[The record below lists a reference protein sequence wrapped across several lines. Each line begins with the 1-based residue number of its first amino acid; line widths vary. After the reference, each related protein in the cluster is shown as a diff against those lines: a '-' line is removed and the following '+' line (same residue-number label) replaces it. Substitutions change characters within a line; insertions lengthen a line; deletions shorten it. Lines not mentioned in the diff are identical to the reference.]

1 MQSDIQ
7 KVSFFNLTLLFI
19 MSVGLLNH
27 VIIIPALLETAKRD
41 AWLSILAAAFIFSL
55 WVYLVVYISKGMGHQ
70 NMYQWVKQHA
80 GKFIAYVL
88 ALCLIIFLFFM
99 VVVTLT
105 DLMLWTHIMYLP
117 RTPQFVIVLIFI
129 TLCFITAL
137 TNLLTLSVLNGLLL
151 PFVILLGYFVFAA
164 NLPDKDYSLLFPI
177 FENGLYPALQGI
189 LYSGAGLAE
198 VFLIILMQHRLKK
211 PVRYRYMVLLIFILA
226 YLTFGPTTGA
236 IAAFGPIE
244 AAFKR
249 FPAYELW
256 SIVSIGKYFEHVDF
270 LSIYQWLAG
279 AFIRISLAL
288 YIMVDL
294 FQVPKGKKRTMTLF
308 GFITLVILMIELQF
322 SDMEFIEFL
331 LHIYLPVSLI
341 FLVALSLFLSFLV
354 FWVKYNLKKSGR
366 G

>member
-1 MQSDIQ
+1 MPGEIE

-27 VIIIPALLETAKRD
+27 VTIIPALLETAKRD

-55 WVYLVVYISKGMGHQ
+55 WVYLVVYISKGTEQQ
-70 NMYQWVKQHA
+70 NMYLWVKQHA
-80 GKFIAYVL
+80 GKFAAYVL

-117 RTPQFVIVLIFI
+117 RTPQLVIVLVFI
-129 TLCFITAL
+129 TLCFIAAL
-137 TNLLTLSVLNGLLL
+137 TNLLTLSILSGLLL
-151 PFVILLGYFVFAA
+151 PFVIILGYFVFAA
-164 NLPDKDYSLLFPI
+164 NLPEKDYTLLFPL

-198 VFLIILMQHRLKK
+198 VFIIIFMQHRLKK
-211 PVRYRYMVLLIFILA
+211 PVRYRYMVLLVLILA
-226 YLTFGPTTGA
+226 YLTLGPTTGA
-236 IAAFGPIE
+236 IAVFGPIE

-249 FPAYELW
+249 FPAFELW

-279 AFIRISLAL
+279 AFIRITLAL
-288 YIMVDL
+288 YILVDV
-294 FQVPKGKKRTMTLF
+294 FQIPKGKKRTLTLIS
-308 GFITLVILMIELQF
+308 FIIFVILVIELQF

-341 FLVALSLFLSFLV
+341 FLVTLSLILSLIV
-354 FWVKYNLKKSGR
+354 FWVKNKKIKSGR